1 MNTFRRNDGVT
12 KDPVSK
18 EYPDCTGSIQLWD
31 IIQVFFFFSLPTYIT
46 VIPNTC
52 VHRPLVVSMLTI
64 RGIGY
69 IKGTSGAVHAQL
81 SRRDVYVRVLS
92 GPLTWSKSL
101 KKAWL
106 FHIVQRLQRH
116 FLFFYLFKLPFSL
129 NFCLVCIIVHLSA
142 FRVVVG
148 IGVTN

>member
-18 EYPDCTGSIQLWD
+18 ENPDCTGSIQLWD

-116 FLFFYLFKLPFSL
+116 FFVFLPVQASIFPELLSCLYYRPFIRFS
-129 NFCLVCIIVHLSA
+129 CRSGYWCH
-142 FRVVVG
+142 
-148 IGVTN
+148 